1 MPVVDFAR
9 IVRHMLI
16 DSDTSQTEIAN
27 KLEITKQAF
36 NQFLNKQDYRIN
48 ADIVRIADLLGYDT
62 QLVFVNRK
70 TGQKI
75 DAQ

>member
-1 MPVVDFAR
+1 
-9 IVRHMLI
+9 MLI
-16 DSDTSQTEIAN
+16 DTDTSQTEIADR
-27 KLEITKQAF
+27 LQITKQAF

-48 ADIVRIADLLGYDT
+48 ADIMRIADILGYDT
-62 QLVFVNRK
+62 QIAFVNRK